1 MKTIEQL
8 SVNLFDK
15 VFGRDLDARIE
26 ALKSEFD
33 EFIEQYEDYKR
44 GESILC
50 FDKLQNELADV
61 QSIVTHISN
70 IIGDTFEQQIIYT
83 NQKLLSR
90 IEVSKYKGEHTN
102 AIKNIITSW
111 QLHVNKLNGDK
122 YGIPDNVEIDKFLN
136 NYNP

>member
-33 EFIEQYEDYKR
+33 ELIEQYEKCKK
-44 GESILC
+44 EPC
-50 FDKLQNELADV
+50 AFNQHQFQNELADV
-61 QSIVTHISN
+61 QSIVTHISD
-70 IIGDTFEQQIIYT
+70 IVGDSFERQILYT
-83 NQKLLSR
+83 NQKLLYR

-102 AIKNIITSW
+102 TIKNIITSW
-111 QLHVNKLNGDK
+111 QLYVNKLNGDK